1 MIAFPAWAM
10 PFGGHQQICRHPLCR
25 LPFIHLLPRS
35 LYQKYLEIMGESE
48 TRINELISIRRS
60 GMSIEN
66 FEGLCSKT
74 DCRIIDRTLWL
85 INPHYKAK
93 FNLTP
98 RRLPLFFCNNRLLRN
113 HMSTSCQYM
122 LSSTHRL
129 RNHTAESAAFS
140 VHSFGFDEP

>member
-1 MIAFPAWAM
+1 M
-10 PFGGHQQICRHPLCR
+10 
-25 LPFIHLLPRS
+25 
-35 LYQKYLEIMGESE
+35 YLKIMGESG

-74 DCRIIDRTLWL
+74 DFRIIDRTLWL

-93 FNLTP
+93 FGLTP
-98 RRLPLFFCNNRLLRN
+98 RRLPLLICNNRWLRN

-122 LSSTHRL
+122 LSATTH
-129 RNHTAESAAFS
+129 T
-140 VHSFGFDEP
+140 